1 MKKFIS
7 VMASAVMLTCFSAF
21 PLTAHADYGI
31 TFEAGT
37 VSTSGAVENGVLVQ
51 EETVTVPIRVTENQG
66 VTTFLL
72 EFTQDSN
79 IEIISEKISA
89 KESDFTSNG
98 VNGSFMWNINALRLL
113 WTENSCNDTNICGLV
128 ANLEVKVPAGTPEGK
143 YEIGFNGEEIQV
155 TNSNFDSI
163 EFTVVPGY
171 VEVGGNSANNTPAQ
185 TEPVAI
191 QTTAAPAVTTKAPE
205 VQPSS
210 KQTQVQAQAAQTTKA
225 NAAETTVND
234 LANNAT
240 SSVNTTETTKPSA
253 TSSDAD
259 STAANAVQTD
269 ENGNIVTT
277 TNVSGDISSSNTTSD
292 SKITENT
299 DNSEATDSTSKTDSD
314 TNSAASV
321 NNKKSSPS
329 TGVSSGEIA
338 VIGVILTVSAAGAV
352 IAFKSK
358 GKNK

>member
-234 LANNAT
+234 LANNA